1 MKLKLFLR
9 ISALALVLATASGCS
24 IIFDDGSEASSE
36 IIQRPDAASLA
47 EKYSGYGFKALQT
60 VEEQRLYDAID
71 SAIYKNESKE
81 FTSDSLDNKDKAG
94 EVLELYKDDHPD
106 IFWIDETEPYYYS
119 DNGSE
124 MTLLL
129 TFKLSGNELAQ
140 AKTELDEKVN
150 AALQGAPK
158 EASSYEK
165 ELYAHDYIIKNC
177 AYDEESVKLHKSD
190 TVRANEQNAYG
201 ALVEGKA
208 VCEGY
213 TRAFQLLCHKL
224 GVDCWVIQGQAQG
237 FEGEDNTNHIWNCV
251 QLYGE
256 WYQVDVTWDDCDDT
270 ESALVTDA
278 GSHLYFNITTA
289 ELEKD
294 HKIAPTYSEYSAS
307 DIWYNGYVPQ
317 CDSTDYGYFTLNAL
331 AVDSIDSDN
340 CAEYLAKAA
349 SGGAQSCNFLI
360 GDSLDFDS
368 AYDEI
373 VQGYAYDWMTKAN
386 EINGGANTL
395 SSDCKLSSY
404 SDRRLIIMIL
414 DYE

>member
-1 MKLKLFLR
+1 MKPNLFLR
-9 ISALALVLATASGCS
+9 ISASALAIATASGCS
-24 IIFDDGSEASSE
+24 ILFDDSGVPLSQASS
-36 IIQRPDAASLA
+36 RPDAVSLA
-47 EKYSGYGFKALQT
+47 AKYSGYGFKALQT
-60 VEEQRLYDAID
+60 VEEQRLYDAIN
-71 SAIYKNESKE
+71 SAIYKEESKK

-106 IFWIDETEPYYYS
+106 VFWIDETEPYYYGE
-119 DNGSE
+119 NGGE
-124 MTLLL
+124 MTILLN
-129 TFKLSGNELAQ
+129 FKLSGDELSQ
-140 AKTELDEKVN
+140 AKSELDEKVK
-150 AALQGAPK
+150 AALQGAP
-158 EASSYEK
+158 ENASDYEK
-165 ELYAHDYIIKNC
+165 ELYAHDYMIKAC
-177 AYDEESVKLHKSD
+177 AYDEESVALHKND

-213 TRAFQLLCHKL
+213 TRAFQLLCNKL

-237 FEGEDNTNHIWNCV
+237 FEGEENTNHIWNCV
-251 QLYGE
+251 QLDGE
-256 WYQVDVTWDDCDDT
+256 WYYVDVTWDDCDDT
-270 ESALVTDA
+270 ESSLVTDA

-331 AVDSIDSDN
+331 AVDSLESDN

-349 SGGAQSCNFLI
+349 AGRAQSCNYII
-360 GDSLDFDS
+360 GDTLDFDS

-373 VQGYAYDWMTKAN
+373 VQRYAYDWMTKAN

-395 SSDCKLSSY
+395 GSDCKLSSY